1 MTQLPGETPNGM
13 PDLATVRAWLDL
25 STDQLSDVDLSR
37 LWESARTAQNNACTV
52 DALAYADYPAALVL
66 ALLRRVSRSLAAEDL
81 PLGYLGDG
89 EFGPSRLL
97 NYDAVIEELEGPWRK
112 VVVA

>member
-1 MTQLPGETPNGM
+1 MTETPGEITSGM
-13 PDLATVRAWLDL
+13 PTLDQVRAWLDL
-25 STDQLSDVDLSR
+25 SADQLSDGDLAR
-37 LWESARTAQNNACTV
+37 LWEAAQAAQNNACR
-52 DALAYADYPAALVL
+52 ALDVAPEEYPGALVL

-112 VVVA
+112 VVTA

>member
-1 MTQLPGETPNGM
+1 MTQTPGETPNGM

-25 STDQLSDVDLSR
+25 PAEQLSDVDLSR
-37 LWESARTAQNNACTV
+37 LWESARTAQINACQLDGIT
-52 DALAYADYPAALVL
+52 DEDYPAALVL

>member
-1 MTQLPGETPNGM
+1 MTETPGESTAGM
-13 PDLATVRAWLDL
+13 PTIDQVRAWLDL
-25 STDQLSDVDLSR
+25 SESQVSNADLAR
-37 LWESARTAQNNACTV
+37 LWDAARAAQTNACR
-52 DALAYADYPAALVL
+52 ALDIADEEWPGALVL

-112 VVVA
+112 VVTA